1 MCSRRSVWQAEGH
14 VIVIVIDDE
23 HHMIFDCERFE
34 ALRNEAA
41 EFVPGTRRYT
51 PGVRTTLNRAGGSV
65 RRFMESDPHTV
76 LKFVSKCMDIVET
89 EAHAD

>member
-14 VIVIVIDDE
+14 VIVIV
-23 HHMIFDCERFE
+23 
-34 ALRNEAA
+34 
-41 EFVPGTRRYT
+41 
-51 PGVRTTLNRAGGSV
+51 
-65 RRFMESDPHTV
+65 MESDPQTV